1 MTDVLKPR
9 FVRARLAAI
18 LEHELREGGNHE
30 ANPHVAIVPEMGY
43 IVAIDN
49 GDSLTIRLVEED
61 GLAEVKS

>member
-1 MTDVLKPR
+1 
-9 FVRARLAAI
+9 LAAI

-30 ANPHVAIVPEMGY
+30 ANPHVAIVPQLGY

-49 GDSLTIRLVEED
+49 GDSVTIRLVEED